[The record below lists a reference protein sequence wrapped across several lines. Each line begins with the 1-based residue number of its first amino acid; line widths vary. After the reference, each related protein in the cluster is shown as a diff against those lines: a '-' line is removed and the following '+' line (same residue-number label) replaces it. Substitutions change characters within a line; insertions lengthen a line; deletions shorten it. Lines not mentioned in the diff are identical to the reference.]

1 MRGSVN
7 LTARPTA
14 VANCQKVQFNK
25 LAPADVQLKPRAQV
39 RKSLCDVFFPSYG
52 FRYTNDK
59 LRRVCGVVLNRLRAC
74 WRMPLPPV
82 PTTGGSSANGVAGAG
97 NVEEM
102 ANLTV
107 KSTAAKL

>member
-1 MRGSVN
+1 
-7 LTARPTA
+7 
-14 VANCQKVQFNK
+14 
-25 LAPADVQLKPRAQV
+25 
-39 RKSLCDVFFPSYG
+39 
-52 FRYTNDK
+52 
-59 LRRVCGVVLNRLRAC
+59 
-74 WRMPLPPV
+74 MPLPPV